1 MYYVCIIIHT
11 YINKYINNNILL
23 KENQKEEIEKKNIST
38 EFLKKLE

>member
-1 MYYVCIIIHT
+1 MYNYT
-11 YINKYINNNILL
+11 YIYKHKYINNNILL